1 MGMIYNTR
9 IHELFLRILINNT
22 GGQIK
27 VHTSSQG
34 VETLKAEKMVELFT
48 GQDRPHH

>member
-1 MGMIYNTR
+1 MRMSCFTDIDQQYGLY
-9 IHELFLRILINNT
+9 T
-22 GGQIK
+22 GGQIN
-27 VHTSSQG
+27 VHTSSHG